1 MAAGTPSTSSSVQ
14 SHWLWVLCL
23 IGLDYFSTLAYQPSI
38 AFETAGNAAPLA
50 TVAVVLITFL
60 GAVPVYCYVAGRSPH
75 GQGALGLLERS
86 VHGWFGKLLIVVLLG
101 FAATDFVITK
111 TLSVAD
117 AAEHL
122 IHNPQPMWQNALDS
136 LGEADGPVKQLLP
149 QLLWQKI

>member
-1 MAAGTPSTSSSVQ
+1 MAAQPAHPSARHQ
-14 SHWLWVLCL
+14 SFWLWILCL

-50 TVAVVLITFL
+50 TVVVVLITFL
-60 GAVPVYCYVAGRSPH
+60 GAVPVYCYVASRSPH

-122 IHNPQPMWQNALDS
+122 IHNPQPIWQN
-136 LGEADGPVKQLLP
+136 
-149 QLLWQKI
+149 